1 MKISNEENIKIEN
14 KFLIEDSLK
23 TKDGVNIKIDAA
35 HAGTINGNFL
45 FYTPKSLIKG
55 AASLKT
61 FYKPLQ
67 KKHYSKTLGY
77 IYDSSYVSTNDK
89 SEHFKKINEAD
100 SPEKLVNAVKS
111 YIKSKE
117 FKNSKGFG
125 TLVAK
130 ASLHDKKKINDL
142 KNHDTGTVSI
152 AGNSPDA
159 YCSICSGMIAECD
172 HTLGAR
178 YNNETCIGIV
188 ADNLELDHISFET
201 IPANWETSSLII
213 QDSQLNGKLEII
225 TEGQP
230 MKLTLVE
237 LREKLLGNLEEV
249 LTSLGLSE
257 FIEQFK
263 QDASTAKNSEFL
275 SPSEKVLPFNTP
287 LTIYVA
293 QKLIEQLEDSEDK
306 EVIVSTLG
314 TAYTSLFDGKSEE
327 EILSLIKEVKQVQT
341 VVDEPEQPVEEA
353 TIAND
358 PVEKVKAPVNLEVT
372 DANSIALAIMDSLT
386 ATIDTKFT
394 DIVEKLTEIFTKEA
408 NGKANKI
415 LEDRIEAFKAD
426 LAAAEIF
433 KDQIS
438 SELKDSLVNQIILL
452 KNIPKDHEYISV
464 LNNRTIQDLKRTL
477 EDHLFLDFKSIKT
490 QEQPVVVEETPVLAV
505 ADSQTG
511 PVSQV
516 DIVSATDTMD
526 SADSANLE
534 ITDEDKILSE
544 IISKLPEEKLTK
556 TSFTK
561 LYKEVFLTH
570 GSQVAKKLQPVLKEQ
585 NKL

>member
-1 MKISNEENIKIEN
+1 MQISNEENIKIEN

-23 TKDGVNIKIDAA
+23 TNSGVNIKIDAA

-55 AASLKT
+55 ADSLKT

-77 IYDSSYVSTNDK
+77 IYDSSYVDTNEG
-89 SEHFKKINEAD
+89 SEHYKKINEAD
-100 SPEKLVNAVKS
+100 SPEKLVKAVKT

-125 TLVAK
+125 TLTAK
-130 ASLHDKKKINDL
+130 ASLHDTKKINDL

-201 IPANWETSSLII
+201 IPANWETGSLII

-263 QDASTAKNSEFL
+263 ADASTARNSEFL

-353 TIAND
+353 TIASD
-358 PVEKVKAPVNLEVT
+358 PVEEVKAPVNLEVT

-415 LEDRIEAFKAD
+415 LEDRIDAFKAD
-426 LAAAEIF
+426 LAAAEVF

-464 LNNRTIQDLKRTL
+464 LSNRTIQDLKRTL
-477 EDHLFLDFKSIKT
+477 EDHLFLDFTSTKI
-490 QEQPVVVEETPVLAV
+490 QEQPVVAEETPVLAV

-516 DIVSATDTMD
+516 EAVASMDNAEDPAT
-526 SADSANLE
+526 LE
-534 ITDEDKILSE
+534 ITDEDKILSD
-544 IISKLPEEKLTK
+544 IVSKLPEEKLTK

>member
-1 MKISNEENIKIEN
+1 MQISNEENIKIEN

-23 TKDGVNIKIDAA
+23 TNSGVNIKIDAA

-55 AASLKT
+55 ADSLKT

-77 IYDSSYVSTNDK
+77 IYDSSYVHTNEG
-89 SEHFKKINEAD
+89 SEHYKKINEAD
-100 SPEKLVNAVKS
+100 SPEKLVKAVKT

-125 TLVAK
+125 TLTAK
-130 ASLHDKKKINDL
+130 ASLHDTKKINDL

-201 IPANWETSSLII
+201 IPANWETGSLII

-263 QDASTAKNSEFL
+263 ADASTARNSEFL

-353 TIAND
+353 TIASD
-358 PVEKVKAPVNLEVT
+358 PVEEVKAPVNLEVT

-415 LEDRIEAFKAD
+415 LEDRIDAFKAD
-426 LAAAEIF
+426 LAAAEVF

-464 LNNRTIQDLKRTL
+464 LSNRTIQDLKRTL
-477 EDHLFLDFKSIKT
+477 EDHLFLDFTSTKI
-490 QEQPVVVEETPVLAV
+490 QEQPVVAEETPVLAV

-516 DIVSATDTMD
+516 EAVASMDNAEDPAT
-526 SADSANLE
+526 LE
-534 ITDEDKILSE
+534 ITDEDKILSD
-544 IISKLPEEKLTK
+544 IVSKLPEEKLTK

>member
-1 MKISNEENIKIEN
+1 MQISNEENIKIEN

-23 TKDGVNIKIDAA
+23 TNSGVNIKIDAA

-77 IYDSSYVSTNDK
+77 IYDSSYVNTNEG
-89 SEHFKKINEAD
+89 SEHYKKINDAD
-100 SPEKLVNAVKS
+100 SPEKLVKAVKT

-125 TLVAK
+125 TLTAK
-130 ASLHDKKKINDL
+130 ASLHDTKKINDL

-201 IPANWETSSLII
+201 IPANWETGSLII

-263 QDASTAKNSEFL
+263 ENTSTAKNSEFL

-327 EILSLIKEVKQVQT
+327 EILSLIKEVTQVQT
-341 VVDEPEQPVEEA
+341 VVNEPEQPVEEA
-353 TIAND
+353 VIVSD
-358 PVEKVKAPVNLEVT
+358 PLETKPTLEVT
-372 DANSIALAIMDSLT
+372 DANAIALSIMDSLT
-386 ATIDTKFT
+386 ATIDTKFS

-415 LEDRIEAFKAD
+415 LEDRIDAFKAD
-426 LAAAEIF
+426 LAAAEVF

-438 SELKDSLVNQIILL
+438 SELKDSLMNQIILL

-477 EDHLFLDFKSIKT
+477 EDHLFLDFTSNKV
-490 QEQPVVVEETPVLAV
+490 QEQPVLVEETPVLAV
-505 ADSQTG
+505 ADSQTS

-516 DIVSATDTMD
+516 EAVASMDNSEDPAT
-526 SADSANLE
+526 LE
-534 ITDEDKILSE
+534 ITDEDKILSD
-544 IISKLPEEKLTK
+544 IVSKLPEEKLTK

>member
-1 MKISNEENIKIEN
+1 MKISNEETIRIEN

-23 TKDGVNIKIDAA
+23 LKQKVNVQIEAA

-55 AASLKT
+55 AASLKD

-77 IYDSSYVSTNDK
+77 IYDSSYTDTSNGST
-89 SEHFKKINEAD
+89 HFKKINEATT
-100 SPEKLVNAVKS
+100 PEDLVKAVKS
-111 YIKSKE
+111 YLKSND
-117 FKNSKGFG
+117 FKQSKGFG
-125 TLVAK
+125 VLTAK
-130 ASLHDKKKINDL
+130 ASLHDAKKIKDL
-142 KNHDTGTVSI
+142 KNHDVGTVSI
-152 AGNSPDA
+152 AGDSSDA

-172 HTLGAR
+172 HKLGAR

-201 IPANWETSSLII
+201 IPANWETGTLII
-213 QDSQLNGKLEII
+213 QDSQIYGKLEII

-249 LTSLGLSE
+249 LTSLELSE
-257 FIEQFK
+257 FIEQYK
-263 QDASTAKNSEFL
+263 VDISVAKNSEFL
-275 SPSEKVLPFNTP
+275 SPADKVLPFNTP

-314 TAYTSLFDGKSEE
+314 AAYSTLFEGKSEE
-327 EILSLIKEVKQVQT
+327 EILSLVREVEVKEVPAV
-341 VVDEPEQPVEEA
+341 VVDEPVVEE
-353 TIAND
+353 
-358 PVEKVKAPVNLEVT
+358 VVKSALEVT
-372 DANSIALAIMDSLT
+372 DADKLAFAIADSVASAIDE
-386 ATIDTKFT
+386 KFT
-394 DIVEKLTEIFTKEA
+394 GIVEKLTEIFTKEA

-426 LAAAEIF
+426 LNSAEVF
-433 KDQIS
+433 KDQLS
-438 SELKDSLVNQIILL
+438 DELKDSLVNQIILL
-452 KNIPKDHEYISV
+452 KNIPKDHDYISV
-464 LNNRTIQDLKRTL
+464 LKNRNIQDLKRTL
-477 EDHLFLDFKSIKT
+477 EDHLFLDIKSSVI
-490 QEQPVVVEETPVLAV
+490 QETPVIVADTPVLAV
-505 ADSQTG
+505 ADSQTEIN
-511 PVSQV
+511 SQV
-516 DIVSATDTMD
+516 DVTIASSEMSEEDPTV
-526 SADSANLE
+526 LE
-534 ITDEDKILSE
+534 ITDEDKILSD
-544 IISKLPEEKLTK
+544 IVSKLPEEKLTK

-561 LYKEVFLTH
+561 LYKEVFFNH
-570 GSQVAKKLQPVLKEQ
+570 GSHIAKKLQPVLKQQ

>member
-23 TKDGVNIKIDAA
+23 TKEGVNIKIDAA

-327 EILSLIKEVKQVQT
+327 EILSLIKEVKQVESV
-341 VVDEPEQPVEEA
+341 VVDEPVVQEA
-353 TIAND
+353 T
-358 PVEKVKAPVNLEVT
+358 VEDTPEVKPSLEVT
-372 DANSIALAIMDSLT
+372 DADKIAFAIADSV
-386 ATIDTKFT
+386 AVAIDEKFSG
-394 DIVEKLTEIFTKEA
+394 IVEKLTEIFTKEA

-511 PVSQV
+511 PISQV

>member
-23 TKDGVNIKIDAA
+23 TKEGVNIKIDAA

-327 EILSLIKEVKQVQT
+327 EILSLIKEVKQVESV
-341 VVDEPEQPVEEA
+341 VVDEPVVQEA
-353 TIAND
+353 T
-358 PVEKVKAPVNLEVT
+358 VEDTPEVKPSLEVT
-372 DANSIALAIMDSLT
+372 DADKIAFAIADSV
-386 ATIDTKFT
+386 AVAIDEKFSG
-394 DIVEKLTEIFTKEA
+394 IVEKLTEIFTKEA

-511 PVSQV
+511 SISQV

>member
-1 MKISNEENIKIEN
+1 MQISNEENIKIEN

-23 TKDGVNIKIDAA
+23 TNSGVNIKIDAA

-77 IYDSSYVSTNDK
+77 IYDSSYVNTNEG
-89 SEHFKKINEAD
+89 SEHYKKINDAD
-100 SPEKLVNAVKS
+100 SPEKLVKAVKT

-125 TLVAK
+125 TLTAK
-130 ASLHDKKKINDL
+130 ASLHDTKKINDL

-201 IPANWETSSLII
+201 IPANWETGSLII

-263 QDASTAKNSEFL
+263 ENTSTAKNSEFL

-327 EILSLIKEVKQVQT
+327 EILSLIKKVTQVQT
-341 VVDEPEQPVEEA
+341 VVNEPEQPVEEA
-353 TIAND
+353 VIVSD
-358 PVEKVKAPVNLEVT
+358 PLETKPTLEVT
-372 DANSIALAIMDSLT
+372 DANAIALSIMDSLT
-386 ATIDTKFT
+386 ATIDTKFS

-415 LEDRIEAFKAD
+415 LEDRIDAFKAD
-426 LAAAEIF
+426 LAAAEVF

-438 SELKDSLVNQIILL
+438 SELKDSLMNQIILL

-477 EDHLFLDFKSIKT
+477 EDHLFLDFTSNKV
-490 QEQPVVVEETPVLAV
+490 QEQPVLVEETPVLAV
-505 ADSQTG
+505 ADSQTS

-516 DIVSATDTMD
+516 EAVASMDNSEDPAT
-526 SADSANLE
+526 LE
-534 ITDEDKILSE
+534 ITDEDKILSD
-544 IISKLPEEKLTK
+544 IVSKLPEEKLTK

>member
-1 MKISNEENIKIEN
+1 MQISNEENIKIEN

-23 TKDGVNIKIDAA
+23 TNSGVNIKIDAA

-55 AASLKT
+55 ADSLKT

-77 IYDSSYVSTNDK
+77 IYDSSYVHTNEG
-89 SEHFKKINEAD
+89 SEHYKKINEAD
-100 SPEKLVNAVKS
+100 SPEKLVKAVKT

-125 TLVAK
+125 TLTAK
-130 ASLHDKKKINDL
+130 ASLHDTKKINDL

-201 IPANWETSSLII
+201 IPANWETGSLII

-249 LTSLGLSE
+249 LTSLELSE
-257 FIEQFK
+257 FIEQYK
-263 QDASTAKNSEFL
+263 VDISAAKNSEFL
-275 SPSEKVLPFNTP
+275 SPADRVLPFNTP

-353 TIAND
+353 TIASD
-358 PVEKVKAPVNLEVT
+358 PVEEVKAPVNLEVT

-415 LEDRIEAFKAD
+415 LEDRIDAFKAD
-426 LAAAEIF
+426 LAAAEVF

-464 LNNRTIQDLKRTL
+464 LSNRTIQDLKRTL
-477 EDHLFLDFKSIKT
+477 EDHLFLDFTSTKI
-490 QEQPVVVEETPVLAV
+490 QEQPVVAEETPVLAV

-516 DIVSATDTMD
+516 EAVASMDNAEDPAT
-526 SADSANLE
+526 LE
-534 ITDEDKILSE
+534 ITDEDKILSD
-544 IISKLPEEKLTK
+544 IVSKLPEEKLTK

>member
-1 MKISNEENIKIEN
+1 MQISNEENIKIEN

-23 TKDGVNIKIDAA
+23 TNSGVNIKIDAA

-55 AASLKT
+55 ADSLKT

-77 IYDSSYVSTNDK
+77 IYDSSYVGTNEG
-89 SEHFKKINEAD
+89 SEHYKKINEAD
-100 SPEKLVNAVKS
+100 SPEKLVKAVKT

-125 TLVAK
+125 TLTAK
-130 ASLHDKKKINDL
+130 ASLHDTKKINDL

-201 IPANWETSSLII
+201 IPANWETGSLII

-353 TIAND
+353 TIASD
-358 PVEKVKAPVNLEVT
+358 PVEEVKAPVNLEVT

-415 LEDRIEAFKAD
+415 LEDRIDAFKAD
-426 LAAAEIF
+426 LAAAEVF

-464 LNNRTIQDLKRTL
+464 LSNRTIQDLKRTL
-477 EDHLFLDFKSIKT
+477 EDHLFLDFTSTKI
-490 QEQPVVVEETPVLAV
+490 QEQPVVAEETPVLAV

-516 DIVSATDTMD
+516 EAVASMDNAEDPAT
-526 SADSANLE
+526 LE
-534 ITDEDKILSE
+534 ITDEDKILSD
-544 IISKLPEEKLTK
+544 IVSKLPEEKLTK

>member
-23 TKDGVNIKIDAA
+23 TKEGVNIKIDAA

-125 TLVAK
+125 TLIAK

-327 EILSLIKEVKQVQT
+327 EILSLIKEVKQVESV
-341 VVDEPEQPVEEA
+341 VVDEPVVQEA
-353 TIAND
+353 T
-358 PVEKVKAPVNLEVT
+358 VEDTPEVKPSLEVT
-372 DANSIALAIMDSLT
+372 DADKIAFAIADSV
-386 ATIDTKFT
+386 AVAIDEKFSG
-394 DIVEKLTEIFTKEA
+394 IVEKLTEIFTKEA

-477 EDHLFLDFKSIKT
+477 EDHLFLDFKSTKT

-511 PVSQV
+511 SISQV

>member
-1 MKISNEENIKIEN
+1 MQISNEENIKIEN

-23 TKDGVNIKIDAA
+23 TNSGVNIKIDAA

-55 AASLKT
+55 ADSLKT

-77 IYDSSYVSTNDK
+77 IYDSSYVHTNEG
-89 SEHFKKINEAD
+89 SEHYKKINEAD
-100 SPEKLVNAVKS
+100 SPEKLVKAVKT

-125 TLVAK
+125 TLTAK
-130 ASLHDKKKINDL
+130 ASLHDTKKINDL

-201 IPANWETSSLII
+201 IPANWETGSLII

-353 TIAND
+353 TIASD
-358 PVEKVKAPVNLEVT
+358 PVEEVKAPVNLEVT

-415 LEDRIEAFKAD
+415 LEDRIDAFKAD
-426 LAAAEIF
+426 LAAAEVF

-464 LNNRTIQDLKRTL
+464 LSNRTIQDLKRTL
-477 EDHLFLDFKSIKT
+477 EDHLFLDFTSTKI
-490 QEQPVVVEETPVLAV
+490 QEQPVVAEETPVLAV

-516 DIVSATDTMD
+516 EAVASMDNAEDPAT
-526 SADSANLE
+526 LE
-534 ITDEDKILSE
+534 ITDEDKILSD
-544 IISKLPEEKLTK
+544 IVSKLPEEKLTK

>member
-1 MKISNEENIKIEN
+1 MQISNEENIKIEN

-23 TKDGVNIKIDAA
+23 TNSGVNIKIDAA

-77 IYDSSYVSTNDK
+77 IYDSSYVNTNEG
-89 SEHFKKINEAD
+89 SEHYKKINDAD
-100 SPEKLVNAVKS
+100 SPEKLVKAVKT

-125 TLVAK
+125 TLTAK
-130 ASLHDKKKINDL
+130 ASLHDTKKINDL

-201 IPANWETSSLII
+201 IPANWETGSLII

-263 QDASTAKNSEFL
+263 ENTSTAKNSEFL

-327 EILSLIKEVKQVQT
+327 EILSLIKEVTQVQT
-341 VVDEPEQPVEEA
+341 VVNEPEQPVEEA
-353 TIAND
+353 VIVSD
-358 PVEKVKAPVNLEVT
+358 PLETKPTLEVT
-372 DANSIALAIMDSLT
+372 DANAIALSIMDSLT
-386 ATIDTKFT
+386 ATIDTKFS

-415 LEDRIEAFKAD
+415 LEDRIDAFKAD
-426 LAAAEIF
+426 LAAAEVF
-433 KDQIS
+433 KEQIS
-438 SELKDSLVNQIILL
+438 SELKDSLMNQIILL

-464 LNNRTIQDLKRTL
+464 LSNRTIQDLKRTL
-477 EDHLFLDFKSIKT
+477 EDHLFLDFTSNKV
-490 QEQPVVVEETPVLAV
+490 QEQPVLVEETPVLAV

-516 DIVSATDTMD
+516 EAVASMDNSEDPAT
-526 SADSANLE
+526 LE
-534 ITDEDKILSE
+534 ITDEDKILSD
-544 IISKLPEEKLTK
+544 IVSKLPEEKLTK

>member
-23 TKDGVNIKIDAA
+23 TKEGVNIKIDAA

-327 EILSLIKEVKQVQT
+327 EILSLIKEVKQVESV
-341 VVDEPEQPVEEA
+341 VVDEPVVQEA
-353 TIAND
+353 T
-358 PVEKVKAPVNLEVT
+358 VEDTPEVKPSLEVT
-372 DANSIALAIMDSLT
+372 DADKIAFAIADSV
-386 ATIDTKFT
+386 AVAIDEKFSG
-394 DIVEKLTEIFTKEA
+394 IVEKLTEIFTKEA

-477 EDHLFLDFKSIKT
+477 EDHLFLDFKSTKT